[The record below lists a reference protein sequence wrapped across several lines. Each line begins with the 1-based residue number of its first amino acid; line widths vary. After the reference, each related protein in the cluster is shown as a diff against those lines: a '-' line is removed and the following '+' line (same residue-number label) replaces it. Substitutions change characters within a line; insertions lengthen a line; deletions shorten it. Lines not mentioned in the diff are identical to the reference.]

1 MTLERAVPGVSHP
14 AAGVGWRFS
23 GCAAVSGGAIGAP
36 SREEGA
42 GGRLRG
48 VAFRPRGVEEK
59 HSGAARIPDGRS
71 ARRGSRGG
79 SGFGR
84 GSGKVKG
91 SPDLPRVTRA
101 PPSPGLPRHFVGE
114 MFTFGPGFFLGKRG
128 RWSAD
133 PGGPGSRRLRAG
145 RARNE
150 RGVSSDAPSFTG
162 PVCPAIPPTGHSP
175 LPPSQVSVPRR
186 RCSAIPDAA
195 RVHCFLPT
203 RGTRAR
209 CQP

>member
-1 MTLERAVPGVSHP
+1 GVSQP
-14 AAGVGWRFS
+14 AGVGWRL
-23 GCAAVSGGAIGAP
+23 CAAVSGGAIGAP

-114 MFTFGPGFFLGKRG
+114 MFTFGPGFFSRKAGSLVCSRG
-128 RWSAD
+128 
-133 PGGPGSRRLRAG
+133 P
-145 RARNE
+145 
-150 RGVSSDAPSFTG
+150 
-162 PVCPAIPPTGHSP
+162 
-175 LPPSQVSVPRR
+175 
-186 RCSAIPDAA
+186 
-195 RVHCFLPT
+195 
-203 RGTRAR
+203 RGTRFSSTAGR
-209 CQP
+209 PGAE